1 MRKKKGLGRGLSE
14 LISGEALA
22 RSRAV
27 LEVNT
32 DNIEPNPYQPR
43 QSLSDES
50 LEELTLSIQ
59 AHGIVQ
65 PVIVRRTEDEDVY
78 QIIAGERRW
87 RAARNAGLETVPCI
101 VQEAD
106 DEKAVE
112 LALVENLQRDDLA
125 PLETAEALRHLAQEF
140 GLTQEQ
146 LALQVG
152 RSRSSIANTLRLLD
166 LPEAVKQALAE
177 GRISEGHARAL
188 LALTDQPER
197 LEEVFQRI
205 ERDALSVRETE
216 ELVRA
221 EPDKPSEH
229 PEKPTPPEPSDPH
242 LEDAK
247 RRLRDRL
254 GTKVVLLPRPRGGGT
269 IHIVYHDDED
279 LGRILDIISP
289 GEPASY
295 HRLGE

>member
-106 DEKAVE
+106 DQKAVE

-146 LALQVG
+146 LAVQVG

-188 LALTDQPER
+188 LALTDEPDR
-197 LEEVFQRI
+197 LHEVFQRI
-205 ERDALSVRETE
+205 ERDGLSVRETE
-216 ELVRA
+216 QLVRA
-221 EPDKPSEH
+221 EPDKPSEQ
-229 PEKPTPPEPSDPH
+229 PEKAAPPEPSDPH

-247 RRLRDRL
+247 SRLRDRL

-279 LGRILDIISP
+279 LDRILHLISP

>member
-14 LISGEALA
+14 LISGEALS

-27 LEVNT
+27 LEVSV

-50 LEELTLSIQ
+50 LEELMLSIQ

-65 PVIVRRTEDEDVY
+65 PVVVRPTEDADVY

-87 RAARNAGLETVPCI
+87 RAARNAGLETIPCI

-106 DEKAVE
+106 DEKAIE

-125 PLETAEALRHLAQEF
+125 PLETADALRHLGQEF

-146 LALQVG
+146 LAVQLG
-152 RSRSSIANTLRLLD
+152 RSRSSIANTLRLLE
-166 LPEAVKQALAE
+166 LPEEVKQALTE
-177 GRISEGHARAL
+177 GRITEGHARAL

-197 LEEVFQRI
+197 LHEVFQRI
-205 ERDALSVRETE
+205 EREGLSVRQPE
-216 ELVRA
+216 ELARA
-221 EPDKPSEH
+221 QPEADKAVPR
-229 PEKPTPPEPSDPH
+229 EPSDPH

-279 LGRILDIISP
+279 LDRILGIISP
-289 GEPASY
+289 GGPASY
-295 HRLGE
+295 RKLGE